1 MEKVKI
7 VTIKLM
13 TEVTIFTFSTVSIFI
28 KNTCLFSFLLFF
40 LPFPLLRYLNKNKYF
55 NQNANNSHYYYV
67 YISFFNTSESE
78 DDEDDEEE
86 EEEGRRAVASLT
98 LSSKIFCFCAISS
111 FKSLISLF
119 FF

>member
-1 MEKVKI
+1 MGACAKI
-7 VTIKLM
+7 LVNRGTQ
-13 TEVTIFTFSTVSIFI
+13 
-28 KNTCLFSFLLFF
+28 
-40 LPFPLLRYLNKNKYF
+40 RLNEPD
-55 NQNANNSHYYYV
+55 QNANNSHYYYV
-67 YISFFNTSESE
+67 YISFFSTSESE
-78 DDEDDEEE
+78 DDEDDDEE